1 MTQQAITATGSQTVA
16 QRHKRQP
23 FPYLLLTPALAV
35 LVVLVGYPIVKLIT
49 TSFQQYTRAQVF
61 GAPATWTG
69 FANYVK
75 VLTGTDFWAVVA
87 RSFAFMLAAVFLTML
102 LGTLIAILM
111 MQLHKVLRLL
121 VSVGLLLAWA
131 MPALTATIVWGWMF
145 DTQYGVINFLLS
157 KITGH
162 NWMGHQWLLNPF
174 SFFVVLTIIVVWQG
188 VPFIAFTLYAA
199 LTQVDGAIM
208 EAAEIDGASSVKRF
222 FQVQMPITRSV
233 FTVLIILSV
242 IWDLGIFAQVY
253 ALQAIGGIA
262 AQTSTLGVWIY
273 TRGSSAGDFGL
284 SAAAAVI
291 MVIMMLA
298 ISFYYVRDTLLK
310 ED

>member
-1 MTQQAITATGSQTVA
+1 MAQPATTGEAVA
-16 QRHKRQP
+16 PRHKRQP

-35 LVVLVGYPIVKLIT
+35 LVVLVGYPIVKLVI
-49 TSFQQYTRAQVF
+49 TSFQTYTRAQVF
-61 GAPATWTG
+61 GAPATWNG
-69 FANYVK
+69 FTNYVK
-75 VLTGTDFWAVVA
+75 VLTGSDFWAVTA
-87 RSFAFMLAAVFLTML
+87 RSLLFMAAAVTLTIV
-102 LGTLIAILM
+102 LGTLIALLM
-111 MQLHKVLRLL
+111 MQLHKALRLL
-121 VSVGLLLAWA
+121 VSIGLLLAWA

-145 DTQYGVINFLLS
+145 DTQYGVINYLLS

-162 NWMGHQWLLNPF
+162 NWMGHQWLLNQF

-222 FQVQMPITRSV
+222 FQVQMPMTRSV
-233 FTVLIILSV
+233 FTVLIVLSI

-253 ALQAIGGIA
+253 ALQSIGGIA

-273 TRGSSAGDFGL
+273 QRGSAAGDFGL

-298 ISFYYVRDTLLK
+298 ISYYYVRDTLLK
-310 ED
+310 EDS